1 MSGGGESAQDGTE
14 VTGFIPISNTS
25 VIRIKNIPYEGD
37 TTRGVV
43 GYDEN
48 FNKLTTGNG
57 VNLDLLF
64 NNGWAS
70 EENDGV
76 MAIGVSAY
84 THFSTTDLKYIR
96 LCSTDINE
104 NSIITIDEPIT
115 ESTPAYTNILD
126 VYPIEYNKRW
136 SASNNGYVD
145 CAGMI
150 CIAVPLAD
158 VVNKTIRMKGFEK
171 DATASGKGASWYIY
185 NGTTKIGTCNASDG
199 SGVVWKSQDLVT
211 DANGVSS
218 IPINAATFGS
228 VTNGTTLYI
237 SLAVGDW
244 VTVSS
249 ADLLGKII
257 TIDQEI
263 V

>member
-1 MSGGGESAQDGTE
+1 M
-14 VTGFIPISNTS
+14 I
-25 VIRIKNIPYEGD
+25 
-37 TTRGVV
+37 
-43 GYDEN
+43 
-48 FNKLTTGNG
+48 
-57 VNLDLLF
+57 
-64 NNGWAS
+64 
-70 EENDGV
+70 
-76 MAIGVSAY
+76 
-84 THFSTTDLKYIR
+84 H
-96 LCSTDINE
+96 
-104 NSIITIDEPIT
+104 SIIKRDGRVVLYEQNKIAAAILKAMEVSGEGNAADAARVANDVQLELENRFNTDAPHIEMIQDATLYGTDKEDAAKAIELVKALTADDVVITVNEPIIDG
-115 ESTPAYTNILD
+115 TPAYTNILD
-126 VYPIEYNKRW
+126 VYPIQYNQRW
-136 SASNNGYVD
+136 SASSNGYVE

-211 DANGVSS
+211 DTNGVSS
-218 IPINAATFGS
+218 IPINATTFGS